1 MIFMRKPLL
10 SLLAVCIFGT
20 AFAQEN
26 AIKNPYKKQPAFG
39 FAFTFHDFQTAQDLK
54 NTSLSQ
60 VLKDKQWYKTGR
72 MSPGLA
78 LSYFQGLSNHFD
90 FMGRLGGTFTSYPI
104 ADKAPRGN
112 DKLLAELDANINAK
126 LLSDRYW
133 VTPYLTAG
141 IGGSQWN
148 GYWGAYVPLGLGVQL
163 NLLDQAFINFNAQYR
178 VAVTTGTTTNHLF
191 YSLGIAG
198 SLFDKKE
205 PKVIPPP
212 PPPADTDN
220 DGIVDSLDACPD
232 VAGLAQF
239 NGCPDTD
246 GDGIP
251 DKDDKCPNVKGLQKY
266 NGCPIP
272 DSDNDGIND
281 EEDKCPNEA
290 GIAKYQGCPIP
301 DTDGDGVNDEED
313 KCPALAGPASNQGC
327 PEIKEE
333 VKKRIDVAA
342 KNVFFATGSSKLL
355 AKSFKSLDEVAKI
368 LNEDPNLKLDVEG
381 HTDNTGKPDKN
392 QTLSEQR
399 AQSVVDYLTTKGGVD
414 PTRLVSAGFGQDQ
427 PVADNK
433 TAAGRAQNR
442 RVDLKLHYN

>member
-1 MIFMRKPLL
+1 MRKLL
-10 SLLAVCIFGT
+10 VSLLAVGILST

-26 AIKNPYKKQPAFG
+26 AIKNPYKKKPAFG
-39 FAFTFHDFQTAQDLK
+39 FAFTLHDFQTAQDLK

-60 VLKDKQWYKTGR
+60 VLKDKQWYKANR

-78 LSYFQGLSNHFD
+78 FTYFQGLSNHFD
-90 FMGRLGGTFTSYPI
+90 FMARLGGTLTTYPI
-104 ADKAPRGN
+104 PDKPQATN
-112 DKLLAELDANINAK
+112 DKLFAELDANINAK

-141 IGGSQWN
+141 VGGSQWN

-163 NLLDQAFINFNAQYR
+163 NLLDEAYLNFNAQYR
-178 VAVTTGTTTNHLF
+178 VGVTSATTANHLF
-191 YSLGIAG
+191 YSFGVAA
-198 SLFDKKE
+198 SLFEKKA
-205 PKVIPPP
+205 PKVIAPP

-220 DGIVDSLDACPD
+220 DGIVDSLDACPT

-251 DKDDKCPNVKGLQKY
+251 DKDDKCPNVKGLERYQ
-266 NGCPIP
+266 GCPIP
-272 DSDNDGIND
+272 DTDGDGIND
-281 EEDKCPNEA
+281 EEDKCPNVA
-290 GIAKYQGCPIP
+290 GVAKYQGCPIP

-355 AKSFKSLDEVAKI
+355 QKSFKSLNEVAKI

-392 QTLSEQR
+392 QILSEQR
-399 AQSVVDYLTTKGGVD
+399 AQSVVDYLTTKAGID
-414 PTRLVSAGFGQDQ
+414 PSRLVSAGFGQDQ

-433 TAAGRAQNR
+433 TVAGRAQNR

>member
-1 MIFMRKPLL
+1 MRRPIMLFAAL
-10 SLLAVCIFGT
+10 CLFTV
-20 AFAQEN
+20 AFSQEN
-26 AIKNPYKKQPAFG
+26 AIKNPYKKKPAFG

-78 LSYFQGLSNHFD
+78 LSYFQGLTDHLD
-90 FMGRLGGTFTSYPI
+90 FMARLGGTFVDYPVP
-104 ADKAPRGN
+104 DKPQGGN

-126 LLSDRYW
+126 LLSDKYW
-133 VTPYLTAG
+133 VSPYLTAG
-141 IGGSQWN
+141 VGGSQWN
-148 GYWGAYVPLGLGVQL
+148 GYWGAYVPLGVGIQL
-163 NLLDQAFINFNAQYR
+163 NLLDQAYINLNAQYR
-178 VAVTTGTTTNHLF
+178 VAVTSGTTANHLF
-191 YSLGIAG
+191 YSFGVAG
-198 SLFDKKE
+198 SLFEKKE

-220 DGIVDSLDACPD
+220 DGIVDSIDACPT

-251 DKDDKCPNVKGLQKY
+251 DKDDKCPDVKGLAKY

-272 DSDNDGIND
+272 DTDGDGIND

-290 GIAKYQGCPIP
+290 GVAKYNGCPIP

-355 AKSFKSLDEVAKI
+355 AKSNKSLDEVAKI
-368 LNEDPNLKLDVEG
+368 LNEDPNLKLDIEG

-392 QTLSEQR
+392 QVLSEAR
-399 AQSVVDYLTTKGGVD
+399 AKAVLDYLTTKGGID
-414 PTRLVSAGFGQDQ
+414 PDRLVSAGFGQDQ
-427 PVADNK
+427 PIADNK

>member
-1 MIFMRKPLL
+1 MRRPI
-10 SLLAVCIFGT
+10 LAMLAACMLTT

-26 AIKNPYKKQPAFG
+26 AVKNPYKKRPAFG

-54 NTSLSQ
+54 NTSLNQ

-78 LSYFQGLSNHFD
+78 LSYFQGLTDHLD
-90 FMGRLGGTFTSYPI
+90 FMGRLGGTFVSYPI
-104 ADKAPRGN
+104 PNKISSGN
-112 DKLLAELDANINAK
+112 DKLLAELDANVNAK
-126 LLSDRYW
+126 LLSDKYW
-133 VTPYLTAG
+133 VSPYLTAG
-141 IGGSQWN
+141 VGGSHWN
-148 GYWGAYVPLGLGVQL
+148 GYFGAYVPLGLGIQV
-163 NLLDQAFINFNAQYR
+163 NLLDQAFININAQYR
-178 VAVTTGTTTNHLF
+178 VAVTDATAANHLF
-191 YSLGIAG
+191 YSFGIAG

-205 PKVIPPP
+205 PKVIAPPPPP
-212 PPPADTDN
+212 PPPADTDK

-232 VAGLAQF
+232 VPGLAAF
-239 NGCPDTD
+239 NGCPDSD

-251 DKDDKCPNVKGLQKY
+251 DKEDKCPQVKGIAKY
-266 NGCPIP
+266 QGCPIP
-272 DSDNDGIND
+272 DTDKDGIND

-290 GIAKYQGCPIP
+290 GVAKYQGCPIP
-301 DTDGDGVNDEED
+301 DSDGDGVNDEED

-342 KNVFFATGSSKLL
+342 KNVFFATGSAKLL
-355 AKSFKSLDEVAKI
+355 SKSFKSLNEVVKI
-368 LNEDPNLKLDVEG
+368 LNEDPNLKLDIEG

-392 QTLSEQR
+392 QVLSEQR
-399 AQSVVDYLTTKGGVD
+399 AKSVLDYLTSKGVD
-414 PTRLVSAGFGQDQ
+414 ASRLVSAGYGQDR

-433 TAAGRAQNR
+433 TAAGRAKNR

>member
-1 MIFMRKPLL
+1 MRKPFL
-10 SLLAVCIFGT
+10 SLLAVFLFST

-26 AIKNPYKKQPAFG
+26 AIKNPYKKKPAFG
-39 FAFTFHDFQTAQDLK
+39 FAFTLHDFKTAQDLK
-54 NTSLSQ
+54 NSSLSQ
-60 VLKDKQWYKTGR
+60 VLKDNQWYKTNR
-72 MSPGLA
+72 KSPGLA
-78 LSYFQGLSNHFD
+78 LTYFQGLSNHFD
-90 FMGRLGGTFTSYPI
+90 FMGRLGGTFTDYPL
-104 ADKAPRGN
+104 ANKPQGGN

-126 LLSDRYW
+126 MLSDRYW
-133 VTPYLTAG
+133 VSPYLTAG

-148 GYWGAYVPLGLGVQL
+148 GNWGAYVPLGAGIQV
-163 NLLDQAFINFNAQYR
+163 NLLDQTYINFNAQYR
-178 VAVTTGTTTNHLF
+178 VAVTTATTTNHLF
-191 YSLGIAG
+191 YSIGVAG
-198 SLFDKKE
+198 SLFEKKE

-239 NGCPDTD
+239 QGCPDTD

-251 DKDDKCPNVKGLQKY
+251 DKDDKCPNVRGLERY

-272 DSDNDGIND
+272 DTDGDGIND
-281 EEDKCPNEA
+281 EEDKCLNTP

-313 KCPALAGPASNQGC
+313 KCPALPGPASNQGC
-327 PEIKEE
+327 PEVKEE
-333 VKKRIDVAA
+333 VKKRVDVAA
-342 KNVFFATGSSKLL
+342 KNVYFATSSFKLL

-381 HTDNTGKPDKN
+381 HTDNTGIAEKN

-414 PTRLVSAGFGQDQ
+414 PTRLVSAGFGQDR
-427 PVADNK
+427 PIADNK

-442 RVDLKLHYN
+442 RVDLILHYN

>member
-1 MIFMRKPLL
+1 M
-10 SLLAVCIFGT
+10 A
-20 AFAQEN
+20 
-26 AIKNPYKKQPAFG
+26 
-39 FAFTFHDFQTAQDLK
+39 
-54 NTSLSQ
+54 
-60 VLKDKQWYKTGR
+60 
-72 MSPGLA
+72 A
-78 LSYFQGLSNHFD
+78 L
-90 FMGRLGGTFTSYPI
+90 
-104 ADKAPRGN
+104 
-112 DKLLAELDANINAK
+112 
-126 LLSDRYW
+126 
-133 VTPYLTAG
+133 
-141 IGGSQWN
+141 N
-148 GYWGAYVPLGLGVQL
+148 GMVVPLGLGVQV

-178 VAVTTGTTTNHLF
+178 VAVTTATTANHLF
-191 YSLGIAG
+191 YSLGVAG

-205 PKVIPPP
+205 PKAIPPP

-232 VAGLAQF
+232 VAGLARF

-251 DKDDKCPNVKGLQKY
+251 DKDDKCPNIKGLEKY
-266 NGCPIP
+266 DGCPIP
-272 DSDNDGIND
+272 DTDSDGIND

-290 GIAKYQGCPIP
+290 GIAKYQGCPVP

-313 KCPALAGPASNQGC
+313 KCPGC

-381 HTDNTGKPDKN
+381 HTDNTGKPDRN
-392 QTLSEQR
+392 QILSEQR
-399 AQSVVDYLTTKGGVD
+399 AQSVVDYLTTKSGVD
-414 PTRLVSAGFGQDQ
+414 PSRLISAGFGQDQ

-433 TAAGRAQNR
+433 TAAGRAKNR